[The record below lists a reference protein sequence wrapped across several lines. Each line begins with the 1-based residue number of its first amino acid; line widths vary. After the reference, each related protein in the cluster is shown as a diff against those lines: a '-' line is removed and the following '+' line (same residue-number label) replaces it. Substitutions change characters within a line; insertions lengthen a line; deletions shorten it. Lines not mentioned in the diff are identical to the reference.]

1 MEQQQRQLLHKTLT
15 RCSLQDIQQYWP
27 YQPDDFMY
35 EFLRVPETGMVMA
48 VGRTENSGEPF
59 NLGEVTVTRCALRL
73 NSGEIGIGYVMGG
86 DSDHA
91 LHVAMIDALA
101 QQSDRREKL
110 FEQVIEPLRIKIEH
124 ANKQQE
130 KKTAATKVD
139 FLTMVRGE
147 D

>member
-15 RCSLQDIQQYWP
+15 RCTLQDIQQYWP
-27 YQPDDFMY
+27 YHPDDFLY
-35 EFLRVPETGMVMA
+35 ELLRVPETGMVMA

-73 NSGEIGIGYVMGG
+73 NSGETGIGYVMGG

-101 QQSDRREKL
+101 QQSERCEQL
-110 FEQVIEPLRIKIEH
+110 FEQVIEPLRAKIEH

-130 KKTAATKVD
+130 EKTTATKVD

>member
-1 MEQQQRQLLHKTLT
+1 MEQQQRQLLHQALT
-15 RCSLQDIQQYWP
+15 RCSLQDIQEYWP
-27 YQPDDFMY
+27 HQPDDFLY
-35 EFLRVPETGMVMA
+35 DLLRAPETGMVMA
-48 VGRTENSGEPF
+48 VGRAENSGEPF

-73 NSGEIGIGYVMGG
+73 RSGETGIGYVMGG

-101 QQSDRREKL
+101 QQSERRDQL
-110 FEQVIEPLRIKIEH
+110 FEQVIEPLQQRIDQK
-124 ANKQQE
+124 NKQQDE
-130 KKTAATKVD
+130 KTADTKVD